1 MEPYKRIISLAKGVV
16 THRLRNT
23 DLLML
28 PLMWR
33 EKPREDCF
41 AVLRHPF
48 FGGGGVGGVG
58 VVRKCQKKK
67 HNYST

>member
-48 FGGGGVGGVG
+48 FGGWGERGRGGQKVS
-58 VVRKCQKKK
+58 KKK
-67 HNYST
+67 AQL